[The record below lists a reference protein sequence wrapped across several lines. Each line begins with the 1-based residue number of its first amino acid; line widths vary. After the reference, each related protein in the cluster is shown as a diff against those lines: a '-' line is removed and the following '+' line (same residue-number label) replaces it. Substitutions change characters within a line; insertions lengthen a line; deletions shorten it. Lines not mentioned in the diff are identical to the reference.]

1 MGDFSPIRFV
11 PPGKTVVLGVVGTKT
26 AKSQS
31 DDELAERLE
40 DASRYLDLDQLA
52 ISPQCGFASV
62 IDGNDISE
70 AVQWEKLA
78 SVGRVAE
85 RIWG

>member
-1 MGDFSPIRFV
+1 
-11 PPGKTVVLGVVGTKT
+11 VLGVVGTKT
-26 AKSQS
+26 PRVQT
-31 DDELAERLE
+31 DDELIARLE
-40 DASRYLDLDQLA
+40 DAARFLDLDQLA

-62 IDGNDISE
+62 IDGNEIPEDT
-70 AVQWEKLA
+70 QWEKMA